1 MGCVDIILAQLLG
14 HRAAEHF
21 HRHGRPGNGNGQG
34 RKHQVPD
41 TSPGIGFQSDKI
53 PGHKETEQDAKYIA
67 HKDAQEEGRD
77 THEELIQDGNG
88 AVQKPI
94 THAARQDSQGYGQQ
108 HREHKGQGGQQGRN
122 RQLLSDHVC
131 HRHLI
136 AVAGAHVSGQEAGQ
150 PTPIAQENRTIQ
162 TQLGTQ
168 LPDCFRGCFCAQHLG
183 GGIARNDLKCKEG
196 ENRNHEQSNN
206 EST

>member
-1 MGCVDIILAQLLG
+1 MAALG
-14 HRAAEHF
+14 MAMARA
-21 HRHGRPGNGNGQG
+21 GNTRYRIHPQG
-34 RKHQVPD
+34 SVPER
-41 TSPGIGFQSDKI
+41 QN

-94 THAARQDSQGYGQQ
+94 THAAARTPRGMDSSTVNTKD
-108 HREHKGQGGQQGRN
+108 RAVSRAVT

-162 TQLGTQ
+162 TQLGTAT
-168 LPDCFRGCFCAQHLG
+168 P
-183 GGIARNDLKCKEG
+183 
-196 ENRNHEQSNN
+196 
-206 EST
+206 